1 MAPLAG
7 SLRRCAEAIWIV
19 RTSFDI
25 LRCRRKIIFD
35 MSVIVQ
41 TAKKFERNDKFQGK
55 KKEATGGAFMKTVHG
70 GAFDPETIDL
80 LRSVLDEAWGS
91 LRPEQQA
98 QRSKSLLAAIILKL
112 AATGERDPLRL
123 RTLAVTEVSASEA
136 TTIAPNE

>member
-1 MAPLAG
+1 LSAT
-7 SLRRCAEAIWIV
+7 IN
-19 RTSFDI
+19 F
-25 LRCRRKIIFD
+25 K
-35 MSVIVQ
+35 
-41 TAKKFERNDKFQGK
+41 ER
-55 KKEATGGAFMKTVHG
+55 KKEATGGASMKTVHG

-112 AATGERDPLRL
+112 AATGERDPIRL